1 MGAEG
6 TPEKISQ
13 EPRPTGRGE
22 TFEEEAH
29 FGGHE
34 SGVRPLREDSFV
46 NGQKQPCFRPL
57 PGRVVMN
64 SQGAPETL
72 FQGPCPETSGEG
84 AFFPPFRIPVKAGK
98 EGGGDPKTRPR
109 GRDGRETGISRVP
122 SVWNSLLQA
131 EAEGSLVLH
140 PSRHTVLVF
149 NRLHGPEFWKGI
161 RAFAIHSEVFEY
173 AALWAMQ
180 TPVAGKD
187 YDIEKFLISLSPSMP
202 LVEGKWKDDLELLRY
217 SIEISNELMTLFGID
232 SNSVWRRLTARPA
245 SRISGEWD
253 ILHGGMLLDLVL
265 ERVREKLEQGFS
277 PEGAPRQMREDSC
290 LPRGIEREE
299 KDGSPEYHDE

>member
-1 MGAEG
+1 M
-6 TPEKISQ
+6 
-13 EPRPTGRGE
+13 
-22 TFEEEAH
+22 
-29 FGGHE
+29 
-34 SGVRPLREDSFV
+34 
-46 NGQKQPCFRPL
+46 
-57 PGRVVMN
+57 
-64 SQGAPETL
+64 
-72 FQGPCPETSGEG
+72 
-84 AFFPPFRIPVKAGK
+84 
-98 EGGGDPKTRPR
+98 
-109 GRDGRETGISRVP
+109 
-122 SVWNSLLQA
+122 WNSLLQA